1 MCDGLK
7 FLHGL
12 GIIHRDIKPSNLILQ
27 AGKIIRLL
35 DFDAARIFKVDKD
48 EDTQY
53 LGTKGYAPPE
63 QFGFRQTGL
72 PGLFFQ

>member
-35 DFDAARIFKVDKD
+35 DFDAARIFKADKD
-48 EDTQY
+48 EDTHA
-53 LGTKGYAPPE
+53 LPE